1 MANNYFKFKEFTLIQ
16 EVCAMKVCTDSCL
29 FGAWVTSRIP
39 VKGIHHI
46 LDIGTGTGL
55 LSLMLVQ
62 KYQESKCDAIEID
75 KEAFEEAS
83 RNFENSR
90 WKDKFSVF
98 NMDFLSFQSEDKYDL
113 IVCNPPFYEKQLISP
128 DKKKNA
134 AMHSTDFSI
143 ENLFSHTRSLIGE
156 NGNLTCLIPWNRTNE
171 TIESAENNGWYKKEV
186 CYVKQTTQHNYFRT
200 MIIFSSKPSEN
211 NIAELS
217 IKDKDS
223 YTPEFIKLLKD
234 YYLFL

>member
-1 MANNYFKFKEFTLIQ
+1 MANNYFKFKEFTIIQ

-29 FGAWVTSRIP
+29 FGAWVAANIP
-39 VKGIHHI
+39 VEGIHNI

-55 LSLMLVQ
+55 LSLMLIQ
-62 KYQESKCDAIEID
+62 KCQKSSCDAIEID
-75 KEAFEEAS
+75 KEASEEAK
-83 RNFENSR
+83 RNFENSQ
-90 WKDKFSVF
+90 WKERFSVF
-98 NMDFLSFQSEDKYDL
+98 NMNFLSYQSKDKYDL

-143 ENLFSHTRSLIGE
+143 EDLFSHTRPLIGE
-156 NGNLTCLIPWNRTNE
+156 NGCLACLIPWNRTTE
-171 TIESAENNGWYKKEV
+171 TIESAEKYGWYKKDE
-186 CYVKQTTQHNYFRT
+186 CYVKQTTRHNYFRT

-211 NIAELS
+211 NIADLS
-217 IKDKDS
+217 IKENES